1 MIDSKFYSGV
11 CSKLKKK
18 RERKKEK
25 TLTLAEMRSI
35 WLHTASVE
43 VKHRLHNL
51 PQRLVLYQMEVLVK
65 NVNT

>member
-1 MIDSKFYSGV
+1 
-11 CSKLKKK
+11 
-18 RERKKEK
+18 
-25 TLTLAEMRSI
+25 MRPI

-51 PQRLVLYQMEVLVK
+51 PQRLVLDQMEVLVK